1 MQAVGQA
8 WLVLELTNS
17 PFALA
22 TVTALQQGP
31 VLFSSLFAGVV
42 VDRLPKRR
50 LMFVTQ
56 SLFLIQSTTL
66 ATLTVTHHIQL
77 WEIYL
82 LALSMG
88 CINVFDG
95 PSQQA
100 FVMELVGR
108 EHIVNAVGLNSAQFN
123 GARLLGPAI
132 GGLLIARWDVGV
144 CFSLNAISYVSA
156 LTALALLRSRE
167 FKAVPPKRRREGML
181 SELGDGIRF
190 IWKSPS
196 SMVVVIVLGGI
207 GTFGYN
213 TGTVIPLLAEYSL
226 HAGSRGYGFILGA
239 LGLGCVLA
247 GLGVAFRSRSTS
259 GLLLVAGSIYG
270 VLLLS
275 VAYVPWLPLA
285 VAIFIMLGAGIQTV
299 MATGNTLLQ
308 LAAPD
313 ELRGRV
319 MSVYTLLMF
328 GSTPIGALFT
338 GFWAERMG
346 ISATVA
352 LEALLCL
359 AAASAGV
366 VYSRSHRL
374 LAVRPEPLA
383 VSSAG

>member
-50 LMFVTQ
+50 IMFVTQ
-56 SLFLIQSTTL
+56 SLFLAQSSTL
-66 ATLTVTHHIQL
+66 AVLTITHHIQL
-77 WEIYL
+77 WQIYI
-82 LALSMG
+82 LAFTMG
-88 CINVFDG
+88 CINVFDN

-156 LTALALLRSRE
+156 LLALGLLRSRE
-167 FKAVPPKRRREGML
+167 FQAVPPKRRREGVFT
-181 SELGDGIRF
+181 ELGEGMRF
-190 IWKSPS
+190 IWNSPS
-196 SMVVVIVLGGI
+196 SMVVVIVLAGI

-239 LGLGCVLA
+239 LGLGCMIA
-247 GLGVAFRSRSTS
+247 GLGIAFRSRSS
-259 GLLLVAGSIYG
+259 PGLLLAAGCVFG

-285 VAIFIMLGAGIQTV
+285 VAIFVMLGAAIQTL
-299 MATGNTLLQ
+299 MASGNTLLQ

-313 ELRGRV
+313 QLRGRV

-352 LEALLCL
+352 LEAGLCIIAAGFGLL
-359 AAASAGV
+359 
-366 VYSRSHRL
+366 YSRSHDVSSARSE
-374 LAVRPEPLA
+374 ALA
-383 VSSAG
+383 VSSA